1 MATGKIRADTR
12 IMNLCPQE
20 KIHTHARAPHPSR
33 AALRARAR
41 YPRAC
46 RIPAASR
53 DARRVLGSLGHGE
66 AGGWRRGAASG
77 GAMPL
82 SPRVEEAGHWRPH
95 RRPRLELRCRCG
107 GGQSWRRGSRLQASG
122 SRPSRLRESGGV
134 LRVEESHSPWLGRPE
149 AQARCQPVRPGLRC
163 GEGEVCVRA

>member
-1 MATGKIRADTR
+1 MIGQYLSNKNESATIAKSEIFSELNKATADASRLRVWELSVSRCLQHLAATFCAACCVRLKAWTPTCRLLLQRCPPTNMATGKIRADTR

-53 DARRVLGSLGHGE
+53 DARRVLGSLGSR
-66 AGGWRRGAASG
+66 GGRRLA
-77 GAMPL
+77 
-82 SPRVEEAGHWRPH
+82 
-95 RRPRLELRCRCG
+95 
-107 GGQSWRRGSRLQASG
+107 
-122 SRPSRLRESGGV
+122 
-134 LRVEESHSPWLGRPE
+134 
-149 AQARCQPVRPGLRC
+149 
-163 GEGEVCVRA
+163 